1 MEANGLLALLNLVRW
16 TKFQILYGK
25 QWLKDVRK
33 NNSMFS
39 LENKTA
45 IVSGGSK
52 GIGKAIAFKYAEA
65 GSNVIICSRKKEN
78 LDTAV
83 QEAKSNG
90 FNITSIE
97 CNTGNIDSIQNV
109 VNQAVDK
116 FGKVDILVNN
126 AAANPYYGPILQA
139 EDSHWDKIFQINV
152 KGYFEFAKA
161 CSVSMIENKSGKIIN
176 VASIA
181 AKIPLEGLGI
191 YNISKAAV
199 VMLTKVLAKEMAYA
213 NVQVNT
219 LAPGLIKTDFS
230 RALWEDENI
239 YSQIIKSIP
248 QGRMGEPHDIS
259 GMALYLASSASDF
272 ITGSMFTIDGG
283 ITT

>member
-1 MEANGLLALLNLVRW
+1 
-16 TKFQILYGK
+16 
-25 QWLKDVRK
+25 
-33 NNSMFS
+33 MFS

-45 IVSGGSK
+45 IISGGSK

-65 GSNVIICSRKKEN
+65 GANVIICSRKKEN

-83 QEAKSNG
+83 QEAKSSG
-90 FNITSIE
+90 FDIIAIE
-97 CNTGNIDSIQNV
+97 CNTGDVDSIQNV
-109 VNQAVDK
+109 VNQTLEK
-116 FGKVDILVNN
+116 FGKIDILVNN
-126 AAANPYYGPILQA
+126 AAANPYYGPILKA

-152 KGYFEFAKA
+152 KGYFEFAKT
-161 CSVSMIENKSGKIIN
+161 CSASMIENKSGKIIN

-181 AKIPLEGLGI
+181 AKTPLEGLGI

-213 NVQVNT
+213 NIQANT

-230 RALWEDENI
+230 RALWEDENV

-248 QGRMGEPHDIS
+248 QGRMGEPQDIS
-259 GMALYLASSASDF
+259 GMALYLASDASDF

>member
-1 MEANGLLALLNLVRW
+1 
-16 TKFQILYGK
+16 
-25 QWLKDVRK
+25 
-33 NNSMFS
+33 MFS

-45 IVSGGSK
+45 IISGGSK

-65 GSNVIICSRKKEN
+65 GANVIICSRKKEN

-83 QEAKSNG
+83 QDAKSNG
-90 FNITSIE
+90 FDITSIE
-97 CNTGNIDSIQNV
+97 CNTGDVDSIQDV
-109 VNQAVDK
+109 VNQTVDK
-116 FGKVDILVNN
+116 FGTVDILVNN
-126 AAANPYYGPILQA
+126 AAANPYYGPILKA

-181 AKIPLEGLGI
+181 AKTPLEGLGI

-213 NVQVNT
+213 NIQVNT

-248 QGRMGEPHDIS
+248 QGRMGEPQDIS
-259 GMALYLASSASDF
+259 GMALYLASDASDF

>member
-1 MEANGLLALLNLVRW
+1 
-16 TKFQILYGK
+16 
-25 QWLKDVRK
+25 
-33 NNSMFS
+33 MFS
-39 LENKTA
+39 LKNKTA
-45 IVSGGSK
+45 IISGGSK
-52 GIGKAIAFKYAEA
+52 GIGKAIALKYSEA
-65 GSNVIICSRKKEN
+65 GANVIICSRKKEN

-83 QEAKSNG
+83 QDAKSNG
-90 FNITSIE
+90 FDIIAIE
-97 CNTGNIDSIQNV
+97 CNTGDVDSIQNV
-109 VNQAVDK
+109 VNQTVDK

-126 AAANPYYGPILQA
+126 AAANPYY
-139 EDSHWDKIFQINV
+139 V

-161 CSVSMIENKSGKIIN
+161 CSASMIENKSGKIIN

-181 AKIPLEGLGI
+181 AKTPLEGLGI

-213 NVQVNT
+213 NIQVNT

-248 QGRMGEPHDIS
+248 QGRMGEPQDIS
-259 GMALYLASSASDF
+259 GMALYLASDASDF